1 MKPSFTDTLA
11 SRGNPLWWTVQMSN
25 GTENVLLCFP
35 QGGLRKL
42 FFGYLS
48 FFMKAVNYIF
58 DSSLLSDWIE
68 RGCFNS

>member
-1 MKPSFTDTLA
+1 MLNFNRFVSEETVKPSFTDTLA

-42 FFGYLS
+42 FFWLPKLFYESNQLY
-48 FFMKAVNYIF
+48 F
-58 DSSLLSDWIE
+58 
-68 RGCFNS
+68 